1 MSKAAFLEKFPFKT
15 LIWAITIFGS
25 LFLFKNPIENILFSA
40 GKVDVEI
47 LGLKLKVDE
56 GELVELKTKQ
66 EEYLAAISELTV
78 QIEHQDSTIIVLN
91 TLQNELQKQVRN
103 CTKAKDAAKKID
115 QQLKTLQKENSAIR
129 TKSEAIKD
137 VSIFS
142 GFVKP
147 LQDAIKKD

>member
-15 LIWAITIFGS
+15 LIWAVTLFGS

-56 GELVELKTKQ
+56 GELDELKTKQ
-66 EEYLAAISELTV
+66 EEYVAAISELTV

-91 TLQNELQKQVRN
+91 TLQGELQKQVRN
-103 CTKAKDAAKKID
+103 CSKAKDAAQKVD
-115 QQLKTLQKENSAIR
+115 HQLKALQKENSAIR
-129 TKSEAIKD
+129 IKSEAIKD

-142 GFVKP
+142 AMVKP
-147 LQDAIKKD
+147 LESVLKKD